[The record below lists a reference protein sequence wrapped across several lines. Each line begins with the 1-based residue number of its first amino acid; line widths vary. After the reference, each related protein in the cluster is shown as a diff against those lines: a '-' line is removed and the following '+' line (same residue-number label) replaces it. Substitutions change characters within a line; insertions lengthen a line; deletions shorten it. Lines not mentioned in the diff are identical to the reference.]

1 MYIYIKHPPK
11 KEKAEA
17 LATARHARKRG
28 REFGCVRQL
37 TIFPV
42 GKINIYYIFCI
53 DYQ

>member
-1 MYIYIKHPPK
+1 MYIYITPPQK
-11 KEKAEA
+11 RKSGS
-17 LATARHARKRG
+17 LSNRTPRRKRG

-42 GKINIYYIFCI
+42 GKINIYYSFCI